1 MIRVKHEL
9 YPSALVFPI
18 QLGISIIVAN
28 QRTASN
34 PANFKNAKVVSGT
47 KMSQVASLLGF
58 VSGTEHF
65 VIAINKLPNIIDNIE
80 AVVRLVWP

>member
-1 MIRVKHEL
+1 MKHEL
-9 YPSALVFPI
+9 NPSALVFPV

-28 QRTASN
+28 QRAAPE
-34 PANFKNAKVVSGT
+34 PANFKNAEVIAWTVVRQITGL
-47 KMSQVASLLGF
+47 AGF

-65 VIAINKLPNIIDNIE
+65 VIAINKLPIVIDDIK